1 MAEESE
7 KKMAQES
14 ESRLVVIGFD
24 NEYEADAMLAR
35 LEEWQEQG
43 LIELEDAVRAKRGV
57 TDHVDVKQTTKKT
70 GKYAKR
76 GAGAG
81 VLAGLL
87 VGGPIGGLAAG
98 AAVGGMWGSM
108 KDVGIDD
115 KFIRE
120 TAGWLAP
127 NTSMV
132 FLLVKSA
139 KSEELLPK
147 LKSFEDAHVL
157 STTLEPEAE
166 ERLRKS
172 FGKGGWG

>member
-1 MAEESE
+1 MDEES
-7 KKMAQES
+7 KSK
-14 ESRLVVIGFD
+14 LIVIGFE
-24 NEYEADAMLAR
+24 NEFEGDAMLQR

-43 LIELEDAVRAKRGV
+43 LIELEDAVRAKRGT
-57 TDHVDVKQTTKKT
+57 TDHVDIKQTTKLT

-81 VLAGLL
+81 ILAGLL
-87 VGGPIGGLAAG
+87 VGGPIGGLVAG
-98 AAVGGMWGSM
+98 AAAGGIWGGM

-120 TAGWLAP
+120 TAGWLKP
-127 NTSMV
+127 HSSMV

-139 KSEELLPK
+139 KGEELLPR

-166 ERLRKS
+166 QRLRSSMEK
-172 FGKGGWG
+172 KGY